1 MANNKILPSSFTE
14 ISVEHILNKYSRTP
28 QIIYLTVLILIVIG
42 FISLFFIHVDVS
54 VKAQGM
60 LKTSG
65 ERIYP
70 KASGSGY
77 VQYVNPALKENVQM
91 TAGDTLIVIGREV
104 WDEQLHAA
112 LQRTDELSVLLVDL
126 KLLTNIPYKSIQGN
140 YSTNLIFQTAVYKQN
155 YQLFCRRYQS
165 SLQLFEAVQKN
176 YEREKLLYSK
186 GVIALADFE
195 QAQDEYDQTIAR
207 LATLYNE
214 QMNQWHLEQQKYQEE
229 QTDIQSRI
237 NQLTIQKQELTVI
250 APVTGSIQQLNG
262 LKIGNYV
269 TEGEILMEISPE
281 GTLYAEC
288 FVSPKDIGLIQVG
301 QQAILQIDAFNYNEW
316 GMLQAEVS
324 DVAHDVILQEAM
336 QQPFFKVFCLPQKD
350 YLQLKNGYMG
360 QLKKG
365 MTFSVRFT
373 VSRRTL
379 FQLLY
384 DKMDNWLNPNNIT
397 E

>member
-1 MANNKILPSSFTE
+1 MTEHKILPSSFTE

-28 QIIYLTVLILIVIG
+28 QIIYLSVLILIVIG
-42 FISLFFIHVDVS
+42 FISLFFIYVDVS

-91 TAGDTLIVIGREV
+91 TAGDTLIIIGREV
-104 WDEQLHAA
+104 WNEQLQTA
-112 LQRTDELSVLLVDL
+112 LHRTEELDNLLADLEKLTSVPN
-126 KLLTNIPYKSIQGN
+126 KGISGN
-140 YSTNLIFQTAVYKQN
+140 YSKNIHFQTAVYKQS
-155 YQLFCRRYQS
+155 YLLFCRRYEN
-165 SLQLFEAVQKN
+165 SLQLFTAVKKM
-176 YEREKLLYSK
+176 YERDKQLFNIQAISF
-186 GVIALADFE
+186 ADLE
-195 QAQDEYDQTIAR
+195 RRNDEYDNTISA

-214 QMNQWHLEQQKYQEE
+214 QMNQWHLERQKYQEE
-229 QTDIQSRI
+229 QTDVESRI

-250 APVTGSIQQLNG
+250 APVTGSVQQLNG

-269 TEGEILMEISPE
+269 TEGEVLMEISPE
-281 GTLYAEC
+281 GSLYAEC

-316 GMLQAEVS
+316 GMLQAKVS
-324 DVAHDVILQEAM
+324 DVAHDVILQETM
-336 QQPFFKVFCLPQKD
+336 QQPFFKVFCSPQKD

-384 DKMDNWLNPNNIT
+384 DKMDNWLNPNNKSV
-397 E
+397 

>member
-112 LQRTDELSVLLVDL
+112 LQRTDELRVLLVDL

-140 YSTNLIFQTAVYKQN
+140 YPANLIFQTAVYKQN